1 MGKLADLIRQARS
14 GGGRP
19 MGFGAARG
27 RAAGPAGGLVIAA
40 VGDAPNGADLLV
52 RSVEALDARSLAP
65 IVAKAAVPLGIET
78 PTIDRA
84 ALNAAQEAGVDF
96 VLAPLAGA
104 MADALTPR
112 ALDCILRI
120 DPAAPAETLR
130 ALGTLRVALLALP
143 ALPVPLSVEAVVQ
156 VRRVAMLSGLPLAVP
171 VSPDL
176 EAGSLEALR
185 DAGVALLLVDGPTP
199 DQAAALRE
207 RIAAL
212 PSPERRRDRAAVLL
226 PGTSEPAD
234 DEDDDDQP
242 DHFE

>member
-14 GGGRP
+14 GGRRP

-52 RSVEALDARSLAP
+52 RSVEALDAQSLAP
-65 IVAKAAVPLGIET
+65 MVAEAAVPLGIET
-78 PTIDRA
+78 PTLDRA

-104 MADALTPR
+104 MADVLTAR

-120 DPAAPAETLR
+120 DPTAPADTLR

-143 ALPVPLSVEAVVQ
+143 ALPLPLSVEALVQ

-207 RIAAL
+207 RITAL
-212 PSPERRRDRAAVLL
+212 PSPERRHDRSAVLL
-226 PGTSEPAD
+226 PTAASA
-234 DEDDDDQP
+234 DEDDDDDEP
-242 DHFE
+242 EPFE